1 MMLFVLLLQVCL
13 VGISLSVASPG
24 WNFFMRFPPHN
35 DPTAN
40 ASHQVTITAT
50 GIRTSVTVKV
60 LQSNFKQH
68 IVLSASQS
76 EIIHLPLSVGGASAR
91 SSSLLSVTSLQYVRV
106 LATFC
111 THTGCEHSLLHDV
124 SSWGTLYYPVTP
136 NFPNQTGVSEV
147 VVTNSGRETSVDI
160 FLSGEVSFNGDSYA
174 KGSVLQLH
182 LGVFESIYLQSNVSL
197 AGSKL
202 YSQEPVGCI
211 VGFTCFEHTVGNC
224 LYGFAE
230 LKPVS
235 RWSFE
240 YFVPRVVNAGLN
252 SSLLLAMTKIDA
264 DLDVITTSGK
274 KNFSLSGGVMKT
286 IPVVTSD
293 HVYVESNVP
302 LQLIYFRHDIKQ
314 YASTLTALL
323 SVDDICHTGAMFD
336 SEDINSRMDNFSHTN
351 HIKSVKL
358 PPVHT
363 FALLPNNESSSTYVD
378 VGHFLNT
385 LNKESYPSVC
395 EKNASSCEDLH
406 CGHKQKCFIKNGL
419 PSCYS
424 ETKICSMW
432 GDSYYRTFDG
442 TFFVLLGNCNY
453 TLVQTTC
460 LGLNTSLTLQILLAR
475 AYLNGATVS
484 SIHSVEMQIQ
494 GFNISM
500 LKGEQ
505 NQIRVNG
512 HGRYLPL
519 TLGNGYLKIYQSGS
533 GVVLDTSF
541 GLTLQYDWVHN
552 VQVEVGPELYGALCG
567 LCGSANDNRSHDT
580 ISSNGLAPSK
590 IMDFTLPWVL
600 DSNAGSCLEDCGR
613 GPCPVCSQSTRLFY
627 PGIKGGSLENK
638 CTLLKRADGPFSD
651 CHSLI
656 DPEPYVFSCVN
667 NQCVSRLAGS
677 VCTVFKAYA
686 NICQRLGGR
695 IQDWRASTKCYL
707 ACPLNSHFEV
717 CGSACQPTC
726 VNPEAQHT
734 CSLPCVESCQCNKGY
749 LLSDGKCVS
758 PSKCGCVYNDSYY
771 PPTKTFWTNGECQEK
786 CVCQPHSKTV
796 MCTESQCQAGEV
808 CRVIR
813 GMPGC
818 HADGPGLCVAKG
830 DRHYTTF
837 DGRKFDING
846 NCSYL
851 LASHCPT
858 WGDLQ
863 DFSIEVQNHIRPTAN
878 VSFRRVQ
885 MSVAGFSIEVSYE
898 WSNKIKVDGLLVNL
912 PSILSQ
918 GQVLLYL
925 KGQTKCIETDFG
937 VVVTYSSDILTITM
951 PRGFSDNICGLCGN
965 FNDNPEDDLMPDDT
979 FDIVQ
984 AVRQWRT
991 SNEREC
997 LDLPRNTS
1005 GCSQQEQALFQG
1017 KDFCGMLLDPEGA
1030 FQSCHKMVDPQD
1042 FYDNCVYGLCNGNRM
1057 TLCQILSSYVAVCQE
1072 VETLVDEWR
1081 ESNFCLITCPPNS
1094 EYHLCSS
1101 HKSAC
1106 VQNPSLLS
1114 ERCKEGCYCKPGF
1127 FHSSGECVP
1136 ESECGC
1142 SHNGVYYKIHENFHP
1157 DENCLK
1163 SCVCVGRNEVQCT
1176 NNTCPAETKCVN
1188 KHGRRACHTSQL
1200 KCVVMGGRHLQ
1211 TFHGQPF
1218 DLNFGNSSY
1227 LLFQHCD
1234 DPGLSAGVQQGQ
1246 LNLRIHGMNLTLT
1259 WKNLAKVKIDGVLM
1273 ALPVHKN
1280 GVAVIFSGS
1289 LVRVICP
1296 DIGIVVIYGGP
1307 NLIQLAIQV
1316 THKRLCGLCAN
1327 AAAMATEEQ
1336 GSLMTNHSI
1345 TPLSLCLSPGANC
1358 NVDCYN
1364 CSQCNTTMEFASDS
1378 LCGMLLAS
1386 EGSFGACHSTVD
1398 PMPFFQNCVNDLC
1411 RSNNDD
1417 LLCDNLRQ
1425 YTFACQ
1431 DAGAEVKPWR
1441 GDKCGLSCPQHSH
1454 YRICVSACSVS
1465 CGVLSDAPCPWPC
1478 YEGCQCDAGHAQSEN
1493 GCVRNE
1499 KCGCFFRGQY
1509 HEVGEVVWNEGCSKR
1524 CSCCSTATLCCR
1536 PASCPKGQSC
1546 VLNQTWHCAEKTLSC
1561 PVNSHYK
1568 SCGTACPA
1576 TCEAP
1581 FISSCNLA
1589 CVAGCLCDP
1598 GFLLDGD
1605 TCVHPSQCGCNYDG
1619 RRYRSNET
1627 FWADD
1632 SCTRQCICD
1641 PNTHKVFCRVAYC
1654 GAEEYCDLQDGLRS
1668 CVNHDYQMCAY
1679 TGNHIRTFDQHNY
1692 DFHGTCQYQ
1701 LFGICEQKQG
1711 LDVKVHVQTDE
1722 HLQSAR
1728 MVLVTINGQLMKI
1741 DSKNTDTIKVND
1753 IKRNMPFYP
1762 SNTALV
1768 FSLGLHTYIYTE
1780 GFGLSISKEGTVI
1793 IGLSSKYANATCG
1806 LCGNFNSDPADDLTV
1821 NGTQEQLNPEQF
1833 GKAWRSGQNHWC
1845 VEGCLARSCPNCSSE
1860 ALDHFSDPGACG
1872 KILEVNGPFRD
1883 CHSKVDP
1890 SSFYKNCVS
1899 DLCLY
1904 GDVQPAVCRSLAE
1917 YADVCLYRKAL
1928 VYAWRS
1934 PEFCYESCPSSTI
1947 YNMSTAPIHI
1957 CVGWYNYTFELLPNL
1972 GENCICEA
1980 GLVHSGNGCV
1990 QPNNCG
1996 CLHNGEYF
2004 TPGEVV
2010 STCDQRCL
2018 CHPGG
2023 NLTCVDVPCSEQ
2035 EECKLIEGIRGC
2047 HPKAKMTHCSIN
2059 GSQYTTFDGWVF
2071 EFQGS
2076 CNYTLV
2082 QTCSPKDLDVEPLFI
2097 SVLGNNSE
2105 RKQIYLHV
2113 NNMTFKMSTAY
2124 PGKIQVNG
2132 LYQNLTFSQNNVTV
2146 QQKNKLMTFKTAN
2159 SVEIITDLHDHI
2171 EVKLPK
2177 NYRQTTCGLCGN
2189 YNGDPSDDMQ
2199 LPNGTAVSNPDVFG
2213 SGWKLSD
2220 SESSCSDTCDS
2231 TCQRCLSPMSEYA
2244 SDLYC
2249 GLVKKPKGPFSLCH
2263 PLIFPQKYYSL
2274 CMKYVC
2280 ATDGQKQALCDAL
2293 ALYEAVCKVA
2303 GVSVDKWRNSTGCA
2317 PKCPQFSHYSQCA
2330 NVCSSL
2336 CPGINLAMQCP
2347 RQCEEGCQCDDQH
2360 LYDGH
2365 ACVPA
2370 DQCGCMYNGRRFN
2383 ISESQLLQNC
2393 TVNCTCGPP
2402 LDCEEHKCPPLHGCM
2417 DLDGNF
2423 ICHKEEEC
2431 EPFGGVKDCHPKA
2444 KMAHCSIN
2452 GSQFTTFDGMA
2463 FEFHD
2468 SCNYTLVQTCSPKD
2482 NVEPL
2487 LISVHSNYSEGKKI
2501 HLRVNN
2507 VTFEMS
2513 TAYPGKIKVN
2523 GLYQS
2528 LTFSENNVTVQ
2539 QKNKWTALKT
2549 AHSVEI
2555 ITDLHNH
2562 IEVKLPIHYRQLT
2575 CGLCGN
2581 YNGDPSDDMQLPNG
2595 TAVSNPDVFGSGW
2608 KLSHSES
2615 SCNDTCDSTCQR
2627 CLSPVSE
2634 YASDL
2639 YCGLVNQPSGP
2650 FSLCHPQIFPQKYY
2664 SLCMKN
2670 LCAADG
2676 QKQAL
2681 CGALEVYEA
2690 ACNVAGVS
2698 VDPWRNRTGC
2708 APKCPQF
2715 SHYSQCANVC
2725 SSLCP
2730 GTNLGRQCP
2739 RQCEEGCQ
2747 CDTRHLYDGH
2757 ACVPADQCGCM
2768 HDGRRIK
2775 VSESQLL
2782 QNCTVNC
2789 TCGPPLVCE
2798 LHKCPPLH
2806 RCMVLNETA
2815 SCHKEKEKC
2824 KLLGD
2829 IEGCHPKAKM
2839 THCSING
2846 SQYTTFDG
2854 LVFEFHGSCNYTLV
2868 QTCSPKGLGVETLLI
2883 SVRGNHSESKQI
2895 YLHVNNMTFKM
2906 STFYPGKIKVNG
2918 LYQNLTFSQNNVT
2931 VQQKNKWMTFKI
2943 AHSAEIITDL
2953 HNYIKVNLPNNYS
2966 QTTCGLC
2973 GNYNGDP
2980 SDDMQ
2985 LPNGTAVSNPDV
2997 FGSGWKLSDSESSC
3011 SDTCD
3016 STCQRCLS
3024 PMSEYASDLYCGLVN
3039 QPSGPFSLC
3048 HPQIFPQ
3055 KYYLLCMKNLCAAG
3069 GQKQAL
3075 CVALEV
3081 YEAVCKVAG
3090 VSVDQWR
3097 NSTGCALKCPQFS
3110 HYSQCANVCSSLC
3123 PGMSLAMQCPRQC
3136 EEGCQCDTRHLY
3148 DGRACVPAD
3157 QCGCMH
3163 DGRRI
3168 NVSESQLIQNC
3179 TINCTC
3185 GPPLVCEEHVC
3196 PALHSCKVLDGIAG
3210 CHKEE
3215 ECKFG
3220 GGVESCH
3227 PKAKMTHC
3235 SINGSQYSTFDGR
3248 VFEFRGSCNYTL
3260 VQTCSANGL
3269 DVEPFLMSVRG
3280 NHSVGKEIY
3289 LHVNNM
3295 TFKMSTA
3302 FPGKILVNGLYQNLT
3317 FSQNNVTVQQKNKLM
3332 TFKTANYVEI
3342 ITDLHY
3348 HIEVN
3353 LPNNYSQ
3360 TACGLCGNYN
3370 GDPSDDLQLPNGTVV
3385 SNPDVFGSGWK
3396 LSDSESSCSDTCDS
3410 TCQRCL
3416 SPVSEYAS
3424 DLYCGLVNQPSG
3436 PFSLCHPQI
3445 FPQKYYSLCMKNL
3458 CAADGQKQALCDA
3471 LDLYEAACK
3480 VAGVSV
3486 DPWSNSTGCA
3496 PKCPQFSHYSQCA
3509 NVCSSLCPGINLAMQ
3524 CPRQCEE
3531 GCQCDDQHLY
3541 DGHACVPAD
3550 QCGCMYNGRR
3560 FNISESQLLQNC
3572 TVNCTCG
3579 PPLVCEEHKCPP
3591 LHGCMVLDGNFICHK
3606 EEECEPFRGVKVCH
3620 PKAKMAHCSVNGSQY
3635 TTFDGL
3641 AFEFH
3646 NSCNYTLVQ
3655 TCSPKN
3661 LIVEPLLI
3669 SVRGNHSEGKRIHLQ
3684 VNGLYQNLTFSEN
3697 NVTVQQKNKL
3707 MTFKAAHSVEIISN
3721 LHNHI
3726 EVKLPKNYRQLTC
3739 GLCGNYNGDPSDDM
3753 QLPNGTAVSNPDV
3766 FGNGWKLSDS
3776 ESSCSDTCD
3785 STCQRCLSPVSE
3797 YASDLYCGLVNQP
3810 SGPFS
3815 LCHPQIFPQKYYSL
3829 CMKNL
3834 CAADGQ
3840 KQALC
3845 DALEV
3850 YEAACK
3856 VAGVSVDPWR
3866 NSTGCAPKCPQF
3878 SHYSQYANVCSSLC
3892 PGMSLAMQCPRQCE
3906 EGCRCDTRHLYDGHA
3921 CVPADQC
3928 GCMYNGKR
3936 IKVSE
3941 SKLLQNC
3948 TVNCTCGPPLV
3959 CEEHRCPPLHSCMV
3973 LDGTVVCHKE
3983 EEECKFLR
3991 GVQGCHPKAKM
4002 AHCFVNGSQYT
4013 TFDGLAYE
4021 FHGSC
4026 NYTLVQTCS
4035 LKNLDVEP
4043 LLISVRGNHSEGK
4056 EIYLHVNNMT
4066 FKMSTSYPGK
4076 IQVNGLYQN
4085 LTFLQ
4090 YNVTVQQKNKWT
4102 TFKTAH
4108 SVKIITDLHNHIEV
4122 KLPKN
4127 YHLTTC
4133 GLCGNYNGD
4142 PSDDM
4147 QLPNGSA
4154 VSNPDIF
4161 GSGWKLSDSESSC
4174 SDTCDSTCQRCLSPV
4189 SEYASDLYCGLVNQP
4204 NGPFSLCHPQIFP
4217 QKYYLLC
4224 MKNLCAAD
4232 GKKQALCG
4240 ALEEYEAACKVAGVR
4255 VDQWRNSTDCAQKC
4269 PQFSHYSPCA
4279 NVCSSLC
4286 PGMSLALQCPRQ
4298 CEEGCQCNTQ
4308 HLYDGHACVP
4318 ADQCG
4323 CTYDGRKI
4331 KVSESQLLQNCTVN
4345 CTCGPPLVC
4354 EEHKCPPLQSCMVL
4368 DGNFSCHKEEEC
4380 EPFGGVKG
4388 CHSKAKMVHC
4398 SVNGSQYTTFD
4409 GRMFEFHGSCNYTL
4423 VQICSLKGPD
4433 VKPLLISVYG
4443 NHSEGKE
4450 IYLHVNNM
4458 TFKMSTAFP
4467 GKIQVNGLYQNLTIS
4482 QNNVTVQQKNKWMT
4496 FKTAHSVEIITD
4508 LHNHIEVKLPKNYR
4522 QTTCGLCGNYNDDP
4536 SDDMQLPNGTDV
4548 SNPDVFGSGWKLSDS
4563 ESSCSDM
4570 CDSTC
4575 QRCLSPVSEYA
4586 SDLYCGLVN
4595 QPSGPFSLCHPQ
4607 IFPQKYYS
4615 LCMKNLC
4622 AADGQKQALC
4632 DALEVYEAACKVT
4645 GVSVDQWRNHTGCA
4659 PKCPDFSHYSQ
4670 CANVCSSLCP
4680 GISLAMQCSR
4690 QCEEGC
4696 QCDTR
4701 HLYDGHACVPA
4712 DQCGCMQDG
4721 RRFNVSESQ
4730 LLQNCT
4736 LNCTCGPPLVC
4747 EEHKCPPLHSCM
4759 ALDGMDGCRKDEQ
4772 ALDDPSEG
4780 KCDPSEIY
4788 YLSNGEAVCESRPG
4802 RCWTW
4807 GSQHYRSFD
4816 GVNYDV
4822 DGTCTYLLSGSK
4834 GATCGAPSFSV
4845 SKKSNC
4851 KEESLVQLVTIK
4863 VYGFIIKL
4871 GHKDSIYVN
4880 GEVKYIPFTLFHG
4893 KIEMSNKD
4901 NKALLKTDFGL
4912 RVLFDWNTTVF
4923 ITLKPHYKGIVYGLC
4938 GNFNDDPQ
4946 DEYTVN
4952 GPGSPQFKTSVELA
4966 QAYRV
4971 FDDEQKC
4978 CSGCCIKKKLDV
4990 ATLLEDVAYREPS
5003 SGKSSCADFVY
5014 PAGQYA
5020 PCHSLVNPDSFF
5032 QSCVSDLAFKGV
5044 KAAVDQTTSS
5054 YSLVCKELNE
5064 DFLFGVTA
5072 PIRCPPNSHYKTCG
5086 SACPT
5091 TCGLKNRICIKTCV
5105 KGCFCNPGFVMSP
5118 EGCVPPEECGCKDFR
5133 GKYHSLNSA
5142 FWIPDDCGQLCTC
5155 KPGEM
5160 NCSPSHCPKG
5170 MSCNKLL
5177 HKMVCQYDKPQNCS
5191 IVTGMHFTSFDG
5203 HRFDLRDSC
5212 AYIFVQTNA
5221 NINGLVPFNITIAD
5235 ASCKKFFHSLT
5246 LKLSAYGLEVVIG
5259 KEDPRK
5265 LLIDGLHKHLPYYH
5279 HTGHVSAY
5287 RTPLSLVIHLDMGL
5301 QVIVYKTGTVVVVL
5315 PTSYA
5320 SSVHGLCGNANSDPH
5335 DDQNMPDEEKAQNVL
5350 EFAHSWRLGGSMA
5363 CRPSCTSRVKNC
5375 LADAQK
5381 LFEGSDFCGVLV
5393 DGLGPFA
5400 ECALIL
5406 DPKPYFYNCVADT
5419 CSYGGHNLALC
5430 SSIASYTAA
5439 CQAAQLPVRQWR
5451 SDTFCGMTCP
5461 QNSHY
5466 ELCGPRCP
5474 DVCAGLASAT
5484 NCTGACV
5491 EGCQCDPG
5499 YILSDGDCVMAVDCG
5514 CLNDG
5519 QYHPAGYFYNGKI
5532 CQICHCYEG
5541 KLSCS
5546 PSPCRPT
5553 KGLLSRV
5560 DMVYQRHWQYG
5571 VCEVFAGLGYVT
5583 FDGLFIPHYG
5593 ACTYLISERSPKA
5606 IHGHTV
5612 LLSFEKDINNF
5623 IASKLAFMFNY
5634 MKVTINPKTPWI
5646 IQVNGEDFSVP
5657 YNSGVLQVYED
5668 GNTLTVITVAGVR
5681 LELSSTKYL
5690 RLSIPPNFDSA
5701 SGLCGNFNGDK
5712 SDDMELRTGNL
5723 TRGVAEFLHS
5733 WSVGQTCGETC
5744 KEDCGL
5750 CKLSSNATVMCDILL
5765 TTSIEFNHCLSKGVE
5780 AHLYRDV
5787 CLRAICGGLAYMEA
5801 VCLAL
5806 EAYTATCQANGVT
5819 VGSWRK
5825 NTPCSY
5831 KCPRSSSP
5839 SQCVD
5844 SGSNSCPALLQPG
5857 SSATGC
5863 SGGCQCLNGNV
5874 FDGGECVAVG
5884 KCGCI
5889 VHGQYVKLEEQLY
5902 TENCTE
5908 RCWCH
5913 PLGGALCEKASC
5925 SPWQMCAL
5933 RNGSWG
5939 CHVKQE
5945 VCQLK
5950 DSLQVSTFTG
5960 QQLSLTPRTPYR
5972 LMGLCDEDAEN
5983 WFSLISYNGLCDGSG
5998 TRLVTVFQILFLGF
6012 SLTIQDGIVKVNGH
6026 IVPLPHSLPTGVS
6039 LSHGVTQDKSEVV
6052 VILKRDF
6059 GLESELEM
6067 KFGVAM
6073 FSLKAASWY
6082 TGKLCGVCGNFNDTN
6097 SQTPLKSWILS
6108 DFQGCST

>member
-1 MMLFVLLLQVCL
+1 MMQFVLLLQVCL
-13 VGISLSVASPG
+13 VGISFSVASPG

-50 GIRTSVTVKV
+50 GIWTSVTVKV

-91 SSSLLSVTSLQYVRV
+91 SSSLLSVTSLQPVRV

-160 FLSGEVSFNGDSYA
+160 FLSGEVIFNGDSYA

-197 AGSKL
+197 SGSKL

-240 YFVPRVVNAGLN
+240 YFLPGVVNAGLN
-252 SSLLLAMTKIDA
+252 SSLLLAMTKINA

-274 KNFSLSGGVMKT
+274 NNFSLSGGVMKT

-302 LQLIYFRHDIKQ
+302 LQLIYFRHDNKQ
-314 YASTLTALL
+314 HASTLTALL

-336 SEDINSRMDNFSHTN
+336 AEDINSRMDNFSHTN
-351 HIKSVKL
+351 HIKSAVKL

-406 CGHKQKCFIKNGL
+406 CGHKQKCFIKNGHA
-419 PSCYS
+419 SCYS

-460 LGLNTSLTLQILLAR
+460 PGLNTSLTLQILIAR

-519 TLGNGYLKIYQSGS
+519 TLSNGYLKIYQSGA

-590 IMDFTLPWVL
+590 TMDFTLPWVL

-613 GPCPVCSQSTRLFY
+613 GPCPVCSQSTSLFY

-667 NQCVSRLAGS
+667 NQCLSGLAGS
-677 VCTVFKAYA
+677 ACTIFKAYA
-686 NICQRLGGR
+686 KICQRLGGR

-726 VNPEAQHT
+726 VNSEAQHT

-758 PSKCGCVYNDSYY
+758 PSKCGCVHNDSYY
-771 PPTKTFWTNGECQEK
+771 PPTKTFWTDRECQEK

-808 CRVIR
+808 CSVIR

-830 DRHYTTF
+830 DGHYTTF
-837 DGRKFDING
+837 DGRKFDVHG

-912 PSILSQ
+912 PSILGQ

-925 KGQTKCIETDFG
+925 KGQSRCIETDFG

-984 AVRQWRT
+984 AVSQWRT

-1017 KDFCGMLLDPEGA
+1017 KDFCGMFLDPEGA

-1042 FYDNCVYGLCNGNRM
+1042 FYDNCVYGLCNGNLM

-1072 VETLVDEWR
+1072 VGALVDEWR

-1101 HKSAC
+1101 HKSTC
-1106 VQNPSLLS
+1106 VQNPSPLS

-1163 SCVCVGRNEVQCT
+1163 SCVCLGRNEVQCT

-1218 DLNFGNSSY
+1218 DLKFGNSSY

-1234 DPGLSAGVQQGQ
+1234 DPGLYAGVQQGQ
-1246 LNLRIHGMNLTLT
+1246 LHLRIHGMNLTLT

-1280 GVAVIFSGS
+1280 GVAVMLSGS

-1378 LCGMLLAS
+1378 LCGLLLAS

-1417 LLCDNLRQ
+1417 LLCDSLRL

-1454 YRICVSACSVS
+1454 YKICVSACSVS
-1465 CGVLSDAPCPWPC
+1465 CGVLSDEPCPWPC
-1478 YEGCQCDAGHAQSEN
+1478 YEGCQCDAGYAQSEK

-1536 PASCPKGQSC
+1536 PASCPRGQSC

-1589 CVAGCLCDP
+1589 CVEGCLCDP
-1598 GFLLDGD
+1598 GFILDGD

-1641 PNTHKVFCRVAYC
+1641 PNSHKVFCRVAYC

-1679 TGNHIRTFDQHNY
+1679 TGNHIRTFDQCNY

-1701 LFGICEQKQG
+1701 LLGICEQKKG

-1728 MVLVTINGQLMKI
+1728 KVLVAINGQLMKI
-1741 DSKNTDTIKVND
+1741 DSKNTDTIKVNG

-1845 VEGCLARSCPNCSSE
+1845 VEGCVARSCPNCSSE

-1890 SSFYKNCVS
+1890 SSFYKNCVR

-1904 GDVQPAVCRSLAE
+1904 GDVQPTVCRSLAE

-1934 PEFCYESCPSSTI
+1934 PEFCYESCPSNTI

-1957 CVGWYNYTFELLPNL
+1957 CIGWYNYTFELLPNI
-1972 GENCICEA
+1972 GENCLCDA

-2010 STCDQRCL
+2010 STCDQKCL

-2124 PGKIQVNG
+2124 AGKIQVNG

-2231 TCQRCLSPMSEYA
+2231 TCQRCLSPISEYA

-2249 GLVKKPKGPFSLCH
+2249 GLVKTPKGPFSLCH
-2263 PLIFPQKYYSL
+2263 PQVFPQKYYSL
-2274 CMKYVC
+2274 CMKNVC

-2293 ALYEAVCKVA
+2293 ALYEAACKVA
-2303 GVSVDKWRNSTGCA
+2303 GVSVDQWRNSTGCA

-2347 RQCEEGCQCDDQH
+2347 RQCEEGCQCDNQH

-2402 LDCEEHKCPPLHGCM
+2402 LVCEEHKCPPPHGCM

-2452 GSQFTTFDGMA
+2452 GSQFTTFDGLA

-2482 NVEPL
+2482 LNVEPL
-2487 LISVHSNYSEGKKI
+2487 VISVHSNYSEGKNI

-2562 IEVKLPIHYRQLT
+2562 IEVKLPINYRQLT

-2595 TAVSNPDVFGSGW
+2595 TAVSNPDVFSSGW

-2634 YASDL
+2634 YASNL

-2698 VDPWRNRTGC
+2698 VDQWRNRTGC

-2730 GTNLGRQCP
+2730 GINLARQCS
-2739 RQCEEGCQ
+2739 RLCEEGCQ
-2747 CDTRHLYDGH
+2747 CDTQHLYDGH

-2854 LVFEFHGSCNYTLV
+2854 LVFEFHGSCNYSLV

-2883 SVRGNHSESKQI
+2883 SVRGKHSESKEI
-2895 YLHVNNMTFKM
+2895 SLHVNNMTFKM

-2966 QTTCGLC
+2966 QTCGLC

-2985 LPNGTAVSNPDV
+2985 LPNGTA
-2997 FGSGWKLSDSESSC
+2997 
-3011 SDTCD
+3011 
-3016 STCQRCLS
+3016 
-3024 PMSEYASDLYCGLVN
+3024 
-3039 QPSGPFSLC
+3039 
-3048 HPQIFPQ
+3048 
-3055 KYYLLCMKNLCAAG
+3055 
-3069 GQKQAL
+3069 
-3075 CVALEV
+3075 
-3081 YEAVCKVAG
+3081 
-3090 VSVDQWR
+3090 
-3097 NSTGCALKCPQFS
+3097 
-3110 HYSQCANVCSSLC
+3110 
-3123 PGMSLAMQCPRQC
+3123 
-3136 EEGCQCDTRHLY
+3136 
-3148 DGRACVPAD
+3148 
-3157 QCGCMH
+3157 
-3163 DGRRI
+3163 
-3168 NVSESQLIQNC
+3168 
-3179 TINCTC
+3179 
-3185 GPPLVCEEHVC
+3185 
-3196 PALHSCKVLDGIAG
+3196 
-3210 CHKEE
+3210 
-3215 ECKFG
+3215 
-3220 GGVESCH
+3220 
-3227 PKAKMTHC
+3227 
-3235 SINGSQYSTFDGR
+3235 
-3248 VFEFRGSCNYTL
+3248 
-3260 VQTCSANGL
+3260 
-3269 DVEPFLMSVRG
+3269 
-3280 NHSVGKEIY
+3280 
-3289 LHVNNM
+3289 
-3295 TFKMSTA
+3295 
-3302 FPGKILVNGLYQNLT
+3302 
-3317 FSQNNVTVQQKNKLM
+3317 
-3332 TFKTANYVEI
+3332 
-3342 ITDLHY
+3342 
-3348 HIEVN
+3348 
-3353 LPNNYSQ
+3353 
-3360 TACGLCGNYN
+3360 
-3370 GDPSDDLQLPNGTVV
+3370 V

-3471 LDLYEAACK
+3471 LALYEAACK

-3541 DGHACVPAD
+3541 DGRACVPAD

-3560 FNISESQLLQNC
+3560 FNISERQLLQNC

-3591 LHGCMVLDGNFICHK
+3591 PHGCMVLDGNFICHK
-3606 EEECEPFRGVKVCH
+3606 EEECEPFRGVKDCH
-3620 PKAKMAHCSVNGSQY
+3620 PKAKRAHCFINGSQY

-3641 AFEFH
+3641 VFEFH
-3646 NSCNYTLVQ
+3646 DSCNYTLVQ

-3661 LIVEPLLI
+3661 LNVEPLLI
-3669 SVRGNHSEGKRIHLQ
+3669 SVRGNHSEGKQIHLQ
-3684 VNGLYQNLTFSEN
+3684 VHNMTFEMSTAYPGKIKVNGLYQNLTFSEN

-3707 MTFKAAHSVEIISN
+3707 MTFKAVHSVEIISN

-3753 QLPNGTAVSNPDV
+3753 QLPDGTAVSNPDV
-3766 FGNGWKLSDS
+3766 FGSGWKLSDS
-3776 ESSCSDTCD
+3776 QSSCNDTCD

-3815 LCHPQIFPQKYYSL
+3815 LCHTQIFPQKYYSL

-3845 DALEV
+3845 GALEV

-3866 NSTGCAPKCPQF
+3866 NSTDCASKCPQF
-3878 SHYSQYANVCSSLC
+3878 SHYSQCANVCSSLC

-3906 EGCRCDTRHLYDGHA
+3906 EGCRCDSRHLYDGHA

-3941 SKLLQNC
+3941 SQLLQNC

-3973 LDGTVVCHKE
+3973 LNGTVVCHKE
-3983 EEECKFLR
+3983 EEECKFLG

-4002 AHCFVNGSQYT
+4002 SHCFVNGSQYT

-4035 LKNLDVEP
+4035 LKDLDVEP

-4076 IQVNGLYQN
+4076 IQVNGVYQN

-4204 NGPFSLCHPQIFP
+4204 SGPFSLCHPQIFP

-4232 GKKQALCG
+4232 GQKQALCD
-4240 ALEEYEAACKVAGVR
+4240 ALEEYEAVCKFAGVR

-4269 PQFSHYSPCA
+4269 PQFSHYSQCA

-4323 CTYDGRKI
+4323 CMYDGRKI

-4388 CHSKAKMVHC
+4388 CHPKAKMVHC

-4433 VKPLLISVYG
+4433 VKPLLISVHG

-4458 TFKMSTAFP
+4458 TFKISSAFP

-4536 SDDMQLPNGTDV
+4536 SDDMQLPNGTAV
-4548 SNPDVFGSGWKLSDS
+4548 SNPDVFGSGWKLSHS
-4563 ESSCSDM
+4563 ESSCSDT

-4632 DALEVYEAACKVT
+4632 DALEVYEAACKVA

-4680 GISLAMQCSR
+4680 GMSLAMQCSR
-4690 QCEEGC
+4690 LCEEGC
-4696 QCDTR
+4696 QCDAL

-4721 RRFNVSESQ
+4721 RRFNVSENQ

-4736 LNCTCGPPLVC
+4736 VNCTCGPPLVC

-4759 ALDGMDGCRKDEQ
+4759 ALDGMDWCRKDEQ
-4772 ALDDPSEG
+4772 TLDDPSEG
-4780 KCDPSEIY
+4780 KCDPSESY
-4788 YLSNGEAVCESRPG
+4788 YLSNGEPVCESRPG

-4845 SKKSNC
+4845 SKKNNC
-4851 KEESLVQLVTIK
+4851 KESLVQLVTIQ

-4880 GEVKYIPFTLFHG
+4880 EEVKYIPFTLFHG

-4912 RVLFDWNTTVF
+4912 HVLFDWNTTIF

-4952 GPGSPQFKTSVELA
+4952 GPGSPPVKTSVELA
-4966 QAYRV
+4966 QAYRL
-4971 FDDEQKC
+4971 FDGEQKC

-4990 ATLLEDVAYREPS
+4990 ATLLEDVAYGEPS

-5020 PCHSLVNPDSFF
+5020 QCHSLVNPDSFF

-5044 KAAVDQTTSS
+5044 KAAVDQTTST

-5105 KGCFCNPGFVMSP
+5105 KGCFCNPGFVVSP

-5155 KPGEM
+5155 KSGEM
-5160 NCSPSHCPKG
+5160 SCSPSHCPKG

-5235 ASCKKFFHSLT
+5235 ATCKKFFHSLT

-5259 KEDPRK
+5259 KEDPGK
-5265 LLIDGLHKHLPYYH
+5265 LLIDGLHKHLPYSH

-5499 YILSDGDCVMAVDCG
+5499 YILSDGDCVLVVDCG
-5514 CLNDG
+5514 CLNEG
-5519 QYHPAGYFYNGKI
+5519 QYHPAGYFYDGKI
-5532 CQICHCYEG
+5532 CQMCHCYEG

-5546 PSPCRPT
+5546 QSPCRPT
-5553 KGLLSRV
+5553 KALLSRV
-5560 DMVYQRHWQYG
+5560 NMVYQRHWQYG

-5623 IASKLAFMFNY
+5623 VIASKLAFMFNY
-5634 MKVTINPKTPWI
+5634 MEVTINPKTPWI

-5657 YNSGVLQVYED
+5657 YNSGILQAYED
-5668 GNTLTVITVAGVR
+5668 GNTLTVITVTGVR

-5701 SGLCGNFNGDK
+5701 SGLCGNFNGDN

-5733 WSVGQTCGETC
+5733 WSVGQTCGDTC

-5765 TTSIEFNHCLSKGVE
+5765 TTSIEFNHCWSKGVE

-5787 CLRAICGGLAYMEA
+5787 CLRAICGGSVYMEA

-5819 VGSWRK
+5819 VKSWRK

-5874 FDGGECVAVG
+5874 FDGGECVAVS

-5913 PLGGALCEKASC
+5913 TLGGALCEKAFC

-5960 QQLSLTPRTPYR
+5960 QQLILAPRTPYR
-5972 LMGLCDEDAEN
+5972 LMGLCNEDAEN

-6012 SLTIQDGIVKVNGH
+6012 SLTIKDGIVKVNGH

-6067 KFGVAM
+6067 EFGVAM
-6073 FSLKAASWY
+6073 FTLKAASWY
-6082 TGKLCGVCGNFNDTN
+6082 TGKLCGVCGNFHDTN